1 MIATAVIS
9 LWRIAYFGT
18 AIPNTYTLKVEQL
31 GVGTRLDRGITVA
44 VASCAVGLAF
54 AGVFA
59 LAAAA
64 LRPSVRR
71 PASLIGVVFAA
82 QLAYSAWVGGDAWE
96 WMRYAN
102 RYITV
107 GAVPLLCLAAVGIE
121 ATRDRGGGRW
131 LVRASAVAVASAVVY
146 MILSDRP
153 PLDDDTA
160 VSLSPAL
167 VLFGAAIACGVASL
181 AAVRSQRPFVGAV
194 TLVLV
199 LSLPA
204 LSFWWLHGGAYV
216 DDDAAATEHGLLLG
230 DATRPG
236 ARIAVV
242 AAGSAIYFADR
253 PGVDILGKSDPR
265 IAELPPRPEVRF
277 LPGHSKWD
285 HSISVGESRPD
296 VVAQLRLPTDDDRE
310 MLADLGYVCVRPRE
324 RAIEHLERRPSW
336 FALEGSDRVHWEAV
350 ELDPDACG

>member
-1 MIATAVIS
+1 V
-9 LWRIAYFGT
+9 F
-18 AIPNTYTLKVEQL
+18 
-31 GVGTRLDRGITVA
+31 A
-44 VASCAVGLAF
+44 VA
-54 AGVFA
+54 
-59 LAAAA
+59 AAE
-64 LRPSVRR
+64 LRPSTRR
-71 PASLIGVVFAA
+71 AASLIGGVFAA
-82 QLAYSAWVGGDAWE
+82 QLAYAVWVGGDAWE

-121 ATRDRGGGRW
+121 ATRDRDGGRW
-131 LVRASAVAVASAVVY
+131 LVRASAVAAASALVY
-146 MILSDRP
+146 IILADRP

-167 VLFGAAIACGVASL
+167 VLFGAAIACGVASVE
-181 AAVRSQRPFVGAV
+181 AARSKRPFVGAV
-194 TLVLV
+194 ALVLV
-199 LSLPA
+199 LVLPA

-230 DATRPG
+230 EVTRPG

-253 PGVDILGKSDPR
+253 PGIDILGKSDPR

-285 HSISVGESRPD
+285 HAISIGESHAD
-296 VVAQLRLPTDDDRE
+296 VVAQLRLPTDEDRA
-310 MLADLGYVCVRPRE
+310 MLDDLGYVCVRPRGGH
-324 RAIEHLERRPSW
+324 IEHLDRRPSW
-336 FALEGSDRVHWEAV
+336 FALEGSDQVNWDAL